1 MFTFLLFIINF
12 IIIFILIKL
21 IVNKYSKYKI
31 NKFTISNDSLS
42 RKRQSIFNNIV
53 IGLNILYLFLN
64 AYFKSNSLIMTI
76 TMPIIAVLDIIAVI
90 ILGVFVRLQGGF
102 KK

>member
-1 MFTFLLFIINF
+1 MFTVLLFIINF

-31 NKFTISNDSLS
+31 NKFTIRNDSLS
-42 RKRQSIFNNIV
+42 RKRQTIFNNIV
-53 IGLNILYLFLN
+53 IGLNILYLFLA
-64 AYFKSNSLIMTI
+64 AYFKSDSLIMAI
-76 TMPIIAVLDIIAVI
+76 TMPIIAIVDIIAVI
-90 ILGVFVRLQGGF
+90 ILGVFARLQSGS